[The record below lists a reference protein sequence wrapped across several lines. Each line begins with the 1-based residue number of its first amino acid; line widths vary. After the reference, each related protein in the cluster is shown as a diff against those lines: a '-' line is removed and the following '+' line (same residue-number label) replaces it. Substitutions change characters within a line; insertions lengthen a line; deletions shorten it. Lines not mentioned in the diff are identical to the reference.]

1 MRRMT
6 ISAPALGALLLA
18 STAAVEAA
26 PQAPTVSVREA
37 GAGAYIVAA
46 SFEVPHPPSVAFD
59 VLTDYANIPRFVPDV
74 RRSIVLERD
83 GGKTRVEQEAV
94 SKFLMF
100 SKTVHLR
107 LAIVEE
113 GGRISF
119 VDECGRSFTRYAGS
133 WHLTEESGFTRV
145 VYELTAHPA
154 FEVPD
159 FLVARV
165 LGRDAKD
172 MIERLRS
179 EMNRRASGTR

>member
-1 MRRMT
+1 M
-6 ISAPALGALLLA
+6 LVALLVA
-18 STAAVEAA
+18 STTAVDAA
-26 PQAPTVSVREA
+26 PQAPSVSVREL
-37 GAGAYIVAA
+37 GAGTYVVAA
-46 SFEVPHPPSVAFD
+46 TFEVPHPSSIARD

-74 RRSIVLERD
+74 RRSVVLERD
-83 GGKTRVEQEAV
+83 GGTTRVEQEAV

-100 SKTVHLR
+100 SKTVNLR
-107 LAIVEE
+107 LAILEE

-133 WHLTEESGFTRV
+133 WQLTQEDGFTRV
-145 VYELTAHPA
+145 VYELTAQPA

-172 MIERLRS
+172 MIERLRN
-179 EMNRRASGTR
+179 EMNRRASGSR